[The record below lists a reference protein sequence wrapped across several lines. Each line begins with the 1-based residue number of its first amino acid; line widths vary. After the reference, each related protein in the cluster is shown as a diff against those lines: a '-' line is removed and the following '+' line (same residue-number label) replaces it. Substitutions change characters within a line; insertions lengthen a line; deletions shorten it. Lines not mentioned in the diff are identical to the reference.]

1 MVSLLID
8 SSPIMKIGLVYDEAD
23 RQIKDIIIENHFKDN
38 VIDQIHN
45 GRIINIVNSLDG
57 AFVDIGLAQNAFI
70 RRNDL
75 LRAVGLN
82 RYDHS
87 ETPLNQLVKSGQM
100 IVAQVSKEPYQSKG
114 AQLTSDISIQG
125 KYVIFLP
132 NLKDIKFSK
141 KIESS
146 LDQRKLLKTLALEY
160 GITGGF
166 IIRSAINLTA
176 NPVETLTKE
185 MSRLASMWE
194 KKVALAK
201 LEQSVK
207 CIYSSSDFHEQLM
220 SKINFDTI
228 DEFWIAS
235 EETKAFLLSLGTGKD
250 RIKFHKKSL
259 GFWIEKNIPVEE
271 LLETKLVKAPNGV
284 SITVDVLEAFTIVD
298 VNSANFVSDTHKSES
313 ALVANLTAADLLNR
327 HLLLNNISG
336 VIIIDLIE
344 MSSEHKKRFINQ
356 VSESY
361 FAKEFGF
368 HVYGFTNLGLFEM
381 TRKREKPSIREQV
394 SRDFDD
400 KELMYW
406 NLNKLYYELVRI
418 KEHTNTKQMILE
430 LSEPYY
436 TFLTQHNILDD
447 IGLSIKTRRL
457 KESNKF
463 YRISSQNIDIDSVI

>member
-1 MVSLLID
+1 MISLLID
-8 SSPIMKIGLVYDEAD
+8 SSPVMKIGLLYDEPE

-45 GRIINIVNSLDG
+45 GKIVNIVNSLDG

-75 LRAVGLN
+75 LRAVGIN
-82 RYDHS
+82 RYDYS

-100 IVAQVSKEPYQSKG
+100 IIAQVSKEPYQTKG
-114 AQLTSDISIQG
+114 AQLTTDISIQG
-125 KYVIFLP
+125 KHVIFLP

-141 KIESS
+141 KIEPS
-146 LDQRKLLKTLALEY
+146 LDQRKLLKTLALDY

-166 IIRSAINLTA
+166 IIRSAINLVT

-201 LEQSVK
+201 LEQSIK

-220 SKINFDTI
+220 SRINFDVV
-228 DEFWIAS
+228 DEFWIS
-235 EETKAFLLSLGTGKD
+235 MEGTREFLMNFGIAKNK
-250 RIKFHKKSL
+250 IKFQKKSL
-259 GFWIEKNIPVEE
+259 GFWIEKNIPVEQ
-271 LLETKLVKAPNGV
+271 LLETKLVRAPNGV
-284 SITVDVLEAFTIVD
+284 TITVDVLEAFTIVD
-298 VNSANFVSDTHKSES
+298 VNSAIFVSDSHKSES
-313 ALVANLTAADLLNR
+313 AFVANLTAADLLNR

-336 VIIIDLIE
+336 VIIMDLIE
-344 MSSEHKKRFINQ
+344 MSSEHKKQFINK

-361 FAKEFGF
+361 FTKEYGF
-368 HVYGFTNLGLFEM
+368 QVYGFTNLGLFEL

-394 SRDFDD
+394 SRDFED

-406 NLNKLYYELVRI
+406 NLNKLYFELIRI
-418 KEHTNTKQMILE
+418 KEHTNTKNMILE
-430 LSEPYY
+430 LSEPYF

-447 IGLSIKTRRL
+447 IGLSIKIRRL